1 MADIWTEGIIVKNS
15 ENGWSASCEWQT
27 GKFAESGRMKGEI
40 ATTYY
45 ESTLDKAVEYVLDTM
60 ESMNVLKVN
69 EVEVMKDK
77 IDFSLTYEAE
87 VNQPQIIPD
96 QVQYEAE
103 KHGWEAVIEI
113 ER

>member
-15 ENGWSASCEWQT
+15 KEGWLASCEWQN
-27 GKFAESGRMKGEI
+27 GKFGQSGRMNGEI

-45 ESTLDKAVEYVLDTM
+45 EPTIDKAVDYVLDTM
-60 ESMNVLKVN
+60 EVMKVLKAN

-77 IDFSLTYEAE
+77 IDFSLTYES
-87 VNQPQIIPD
+87 VVDQPKVILD

-103 KHGWEAVIEI
+103 RRGWEAVIEI